1 MVFAS
6 MLFVFLF
13 LVANLASQIALRN
26 PRGKNIAML
35 VFSLV
40 FYAWSGPRYLL
51 LLMGMV
57 LICWLGALLVESTG
71 RPKLW
76 LGVTVGLC
84 LGILGVFKYTGFFL
98 QNLQNVF
105 GVPEVIP
112 AIALPIGISFY
123 TFQLISYVVDV
134 YRGEVQAQQKYW
146 VLLLYAS
153 LFHQCIAGPIV
164 RYQDIH
170 RDILQRRT
178 TPAEISR
185 GISRFTVGLAKKAIL
200 ANGCAVVADGF
211 FDVGV
216 EELAAL
222 PAAGILLGAF
232 AFTLQ
237 IGRAHV

>member
-1 MVFAS
+1 

-13 LVANLASQIALRN
+13 LAANLVSQLALKR
-26 PRGKNIAML
+26 PQAKNIAML

-51 LLMGMV
+51 LMMAMV
-57 LICWLGALLVESTG
+57 FLCWLGARMVESTE
-71 RPKLW
+71 RPKFW
-76 LGVTVGLC
+76 LVLTVALC

-98 QNLQNVF
+98 QNIQSLF

-134 YRGEVQAQQKYW
+134 YRREVPAQKKYW

-170 RDILQRRT
+170 RDILRRRT
-178 TPAEISR
+178 KPAEVSQ
-185 GISRFTVGLAKKAIL
+185 GITRFTVGLAKKAIL
-200 ANGCAVVADGF
+200 ANGCAVVADHF
-211 FDVGV
+211 FDLGA
-216 EELAAL
+216 EELAAV

-237 IGRAHV
+237 IYLDFSA